1 MKTIRCLLFIAAL
14 IFLMPLSSF
23 AHTPILMCEEDDGQC
38 ECRGMFSDMSTA
50 VGADI
55 IVKDD
60 SGRVILKGKINQ
72 DGDFVFP
79 IPKTHY
85 TVMMS
90 AGPGHETD
98 PWDPSEE
105 Y

>member
-1 MKTIRCLLFIAAL
+1 MKKIRGVLIISVL
-14 IFLMPLSSF
+14 IFLIPLSSF
-23 AHTPILMCEEDDGQC
+23 AHTPILMCEEDDGNC

-50 VGADI
+50 GGADI

-60 SGRVILKGKINQ
+60 SGRVILKGKTNR
-72 DGDFVFP
+72 DGEFLFP
-79 IPKTHY
+79 IPNTHY
-85 TVMMS
+85 TVIMS

-98 PWDPSEE
+98 PWDSRDE